1 MNMGTD
7 GGDERWLTRR
17 YVTKKMGKEQAT
29 HRLLPGTCRRR
40 QILLTARND
49 KDPFVERIEITI

>member
-17 YVTKKMGKEQAT
+17 YVTKKMRREPAT

-40 QILLTARND
+40 QMILTARND
-49 KDPFVERIEITI
+49 KEPFAERTEITR

>member
-17 YVTKKMGKEQAT
+17 CVTKKMRKEQAI
-29 HRLLPGTCRRR
+29 HRLLPGTCKRR
-40 QILLTARND
+40 QMILTARND
-49 KDPFVERIEITI
+49 KELFAERIEIKR